1 MSKATGPLYDVH
13 FRRRREG
20 RTDYAKRIS
29 LLKSRKPRLVVRKTL
44 RGVICQVTRFNENGD
59 QCLVTVHSKT
69 LQKLGFKPKRN
80 TPTAYLTGL
89 LAGVKARE
97 KGVKEIVLDVG
108 LHPATK
114 GSIVFACLKGALDA
128 GLQSDY
134 GEEKMPS
141 EDRIAGKHLNAEG
154 CEQAKEKIIAKR
166 SE

>member
-1 MSKATGPLYDVH
+1 MSKATGPLYAVH
-13 FRRRREG
+13 FKRRRLG
-20 RTDYAKRIS
+20 KTDYAKRLA
-29 LLKSRKPRLVVRKTL
+29 LLKSGQPRLVVRKTN
-44 RGVICQVTRFNENGD
+44 RGLICHVVEYSEQGD
-59 QCLVTVHSKT
+59 RTTALTTSRE
-69 LQKLGFKPKRN
+69 LFKHGWTPKRN

-154 CEQAKEKIIAKR
+154 FEQAKEKIIAKR